1 MAKKS
6 KTTSAPDANISF
18 EASIERLELIVR
30 DLEEGNLGLT
40 ESLEKYELGVRH
52 LKRCY
57 QMLDSAEKRVQLLTG
72 VDNSGNATTEDFDDE
87 ETAMEQSA
95 PQTRRVKRK
104 AVRKIRRPDTTGESG
119 IEASSDADDF
129 ESDDMDDGGTL
140 F

>member
-6 KTTSAPDANISF
+6 STSRERNISF
-18 EASIERLELIVR
+18 EASIERLESIVR

-40 ESLEKYELGVRH
+40 DSLEKYEQGVRH

-72 VDNSGNATTEDFDDE
+72 VDESGNAITEDFDDE
-87 ETAMEQSA
+87 ETGMEQSA

-104 AVRKIRRPDTTGESG
+104 RVRKVPKPEIEGESDST
-119 IEASSDADDF
+119 EAT
-129 ESDDMDDGGTL
+129 DDMDDSGTL